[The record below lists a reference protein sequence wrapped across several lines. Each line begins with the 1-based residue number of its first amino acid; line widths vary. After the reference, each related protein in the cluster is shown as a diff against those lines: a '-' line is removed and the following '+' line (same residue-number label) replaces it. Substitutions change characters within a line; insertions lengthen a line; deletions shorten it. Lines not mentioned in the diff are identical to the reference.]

1 MGLTAISG
9 KIAVVGTGVIG
20 ASWAAYFL
28 AKGFDVA
35 ATDPANGAEKRLRA
49 TVDALWPALQRMGLA
64 EGASRSRLSF
74 EPDIMRAVEGCAFI
88 QENGP
93 ERVDVK
99 RDLLARISV
108 AACSDS
114 LIATSSSGILIGD
127 IQDAAINPERVLLGH
142 PFNPP
147 HLIPLVEVVGGRLTS
162 EDTINRALTF
172 YRSIGKRPIHIR
184 REVKGHVAN
193 RLQAAL
199 WREAF
204 YLVEQGIA
212 SVEDVDT
219 AISHGPGLR
228 WALLGPFLNLH
239 LSGGAGGIK
248 HVLEH
253 LGPPLESWW
262 RDLGHITLNEA
273 LNRAVAR
280 GVIEELHGADLP
292 HLASRRDD
300 MLLALLQ
307 LKADADRSS

>member
-1 MGLTAISG
+1 MAFEPLSG
-9 KIAVVGTGVIG
+9 GIAVVGTGVIG
-20 ASWAAYFL
+20 AWAAYFL

-35 ATDPANGAEKRLRA
+35 ATDPADGAEKRLR
-49 TVDALWPALQRMGLA
+49 TLVDGFWPALEHMGLA
-64 EGASRSRLSF
+64 EGASRSRLCF
-74 EPDIMRAVEGCAFI
+74 DPDITRAVEGCAFI

-99 RDLLARISV
+99 RDLLARISAV
-108 AACSDS
+108 APSDS
-114 LIATSSSGILIGD
+114 LIATSSSGILISD
-127 IQDAAINPERVLLGH
+127 IQDAAAYPERVLLGH

-162 EDTINRALTF
+162 KDAIKKALAF
-172 YRSIGKRPIHIR
+172 YGSIGKKPIHIQ

-219 AISHGPGLR
+219 AIAHGPGLR

-239 LSGGAGGIK
+239 LSGGAGGIA

-262 RDLGHITLNEA
+262 RELGNVTLNEE
-273 LNRAVAR
+273 LNGAIAR
-280 GVIEELHGADLP
+280 GVTEELGAADLA
-292 HLASRRDD
+292 HLTSHRDE
-300 MLLALLQ
+300 MLLALLR
-307 LKADADRSS
+307 LKAGMTEPS